1 MILQNGNQETFFLFE
16 LCVER
21 EGKHTLSKKY
31 WRFFLIVVTVQ
42 RVCAGGESIFS
53 AAGGEGPVFTE
64 QLIQASSENL
74 FHLVSGLHSVQM
86 L

>member
-1 MILQNGNQETFFLFE
+1 ML
-16 LCVER
+16 R
-21 EGKHTLSKKY
+21 S
-31 WRFFLIVVTVQ
+31 
-42 RVCAGGESIFS
+42 VCAQGESVFS
-53 AAGGEGPVFTE
+53 AGGEGAVFTK

>member
-1 MILQNGNQETFFLFE
+1 ML
-16 LCVER
+16 R
-21 EGKHTLSKKY
+21 
-31 WRFFLIVVTVQ
+31 
-42 RVCAGGESIFS
+42 RVCARGESVFS
-53 AAGGEGPVFTE
+53 AAGGEGAVFTE